1 MLLRTG
7 HFFRQLAL
15 FIEKYY
21 SVFNTTYSTTKP
33 GSGEQW
39 LI

>member
-1 MLLRTG
+1 MSLRTG

-21 SVFNTTYSTTKP
+21 SIFNTTYITTNQEVVNN
-33 GSGEQW
+33 G
-39 LI
+39 